1 MDGDKLIDLR
11 SMVNLQ
17 FKNAAKLPNN
27 IHIRLDK
34 ASGLAMT
41 QKSSALPRLAHN
53 EKRVA
58 ELARTG
64 ERADKVKKLKEQIAA
79 DQFQVDSK
87 EVAKS
92 IARSEVQPGHSTAVC
107 LSALTLLSKMGLFSQ
122 PYEPIPRP
130 KSPSLV

>member
-1 MDGDKLIDLR
+1 
-11 SMVNLQ
+11 
-17 FKNAAKLPNN
+17 
-27 IHIRLDK
+27 
-34 ASGLAMT
+34 MT

-64 ERADKVKKLKEQIAA
+64 ERADKVKKIKEQIAA

-92 IARSEVQPGHSTAVC
+92 IARSEVQPGHSTAVY

>member
-1 MDGDKLIDLR
+1 
-11 SMVNLQ
+11 
-17 FKNAAKLPNN
+17 
-27 IHIRLDK
+27 
-34 ASGLAMT
+34 MT
-41 QKSSALPRLAHN
+41 QKSSARLAHN

-64 ERADKVKKLKEQIAA
+64 ERADKVKKIKEQIAA
-79 DQFQVDSK
+79 GQFQVDSK

-130 KSPSLV
+130 KSSSLV

>member
-1 MDGDKLIDLR
+1 
-11 SMVNLQ
+11 
-17 FKNAAKLPNN
+17 
-27 IHIRLDK
+27 
-34 ASGLAMT
+34 MT
-41 QKSSALPRLAHN
+41 QKSSALPRLAPN

-58 ELARTG
+58 ELAHTG
-64 ERADKVKKLKEQIAA
+64 ERADKVKKIKEQIAA

-92 IARSEVQPGHSTAVC
+92 IVRSEVQPGHSTAVC

-130 KSPSLV
+130 KSSSLV

>member
-1 MDGDKLIDLR
+1 
-11 SMVNLQ
+11 
-17 FKNAAKLPNN
+17 
-27 IHIRLDK
+27 
-34 ASGLAMT
+34 MT
-41 QKSSALPRLAHN
+41 QKSSALPRLTHN
-53 EKRVA
+53 EKRIA

-64 ERADKVKKLKEQIAA
+64 ERADKVKKIKEQIAA

-92 IARSEVQPGHSTAVC
+92 IVRSEVQPGHFTAVC

-130 KSPSLV
+130 KSSSLV